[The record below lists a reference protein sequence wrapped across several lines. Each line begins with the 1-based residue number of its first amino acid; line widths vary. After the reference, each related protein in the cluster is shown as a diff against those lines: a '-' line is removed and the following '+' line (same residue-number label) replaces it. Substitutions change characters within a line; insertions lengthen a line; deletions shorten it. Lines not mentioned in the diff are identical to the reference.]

1 MNVGSL
7 KSLLSDIWET
17 LATNPQYSKF
27 VDEKDVIFFK
37 RRLRSEG
44 ITFLTTSLPSL
55 GKRLDKYHSTL
66 EWDPCPGYNTGLGIH
81 PIFLGECLARA
92 IEGNPEAVD
101 CYRQLTLIFYKLE
114 FDHDQ
119 ELIDKF
125 LDSFKATDANLPT
138 EFEDSELLRKAKRL
152 ICKVL
157 ENADPQDITPCHGTG
172 ATACR
177 SSNMEKWRKLRYFPK
192 LDAVFSYP
200 DFFFYSPTHLSDE
213 LSKLEEAPMASPR
226 ARVCLVPKDSR
237 GPRVIS
243 CEPAELMYIQQGLMR
258 KLYEVI
264 ENHDLTRGLINFES
278 QEINRGIAEHAS
290 KTGVHATLD
299 LSDASDRV
307 SLALVR
313 KIFPAVWV
321 EAFEACRSEE
331 TILPTKEVVKLR
343 KFAPMGS
350 SCCFPVE
357 ALTFWAIATASIQI
371 RIEAAGEDL
380 DFALKNALV
389 YPFKLRDVFV
399 YGDDIICATS
409 NYGTVVEALE
419 SVGLKVNTDKS
430 YYQGHFRESCGGDY
444 YKGKNVA
451 PVRMK
456 KVLTSS
462 LRSVFTAVDLCNNFI
477 AKFGE
482 DDAYRLIYYLEKFVG
497 TPFPRSSLGL
507 PGTVKMQNTAS
518 NDVFFQRRWNKNLQR
533 YEYKIPMPYITVL
546 KSDDIAWSELL
557 RRELTRDLPQTQ
569 EAYGN
574 LYRKM
579 EAAMLPGSY
588 AVPRSARAKW
598 GWSWLG

>member
-44 ITFLTTSLPSL
+44 LTFLTTSLPTL
-55 GKRLDKYHSTL
+55 GKRLDKYHSTF
-66 EWDPCPGYNTGLGIH
+66 EWGPVSGFNTGEGIH

-101 CYRQLTLIFYKLE
+101 CYRQLTLMFYKLE
-114 FDHDQ
+114 VDYDQ
-119 ELIDKF
+119 ELVERFI
-125 LDSFKATDANLPT
+125 DSFKTIDSTLPS
-138 EFEDSELLRKAKRL
+138 EFGDSELLREAKRL

-157 ENADPQDITPCHGTG
+157 DNQDPQDIVPCHGTG

-200 DFFFYSPTHLSDE
+200 DYFFYSPTHLADE
-213 LSKLEEAPMASPR
+213 MVKLEESNESIPR

-264 ENHDLTRGLINFES
+264 ETHPLTKGLINFES
-278 QEINRGIAEHAS
+278 QEINRELARWSSILGCW
-290 KTGVHATLD
+290 ATLD

-313 KIFPAVWV
+313 KIFPANWV
-321 EAFEACRSEE
+321 EALEACRSEE
-331 TILPTKEVVKLR
+331 TILPNKEVVKLQ

-357 ALTFWAIATASIQI
+357 ALTFWAIATASIRTTPGSDKERVRNDI
-371 RIEAAGEDL
+371 FPGNHHDPRE
-380 DFALKNALV
+380 
-389 YPFKLRDVFV
+389 VFV
-399 YGDDIICATS
+399 YGDDIICAVS
-409 NYGTVVEALE
+409 NYSIVMEALE
-419 SVGLKVNTDKS
+419 SVGLKVNADKC
-430 YYQGHFRESCGGDY
+430 YWKGKFRESCGGDY
-444 YKGKNVA
+444 YDGKNVA
-451 PVRMK
+451 PVRFK
-456 KVLTSS
+456 KLLTSS

-482 DDAYRLIYYLEKFVG
+482 EDSYRLIYFLEKFVG
-497 TPFPRSSLGL
+497 TPFPRSALGL
-507 PGTVKMQNTAS
+507 PGTVKMQNTAC
-518 NDVFFQRRWNKNLQR
+518 NDVFFKRRWNKNLQR
-533 YEYKIPMPYITVL
+533 YEYRIPQSYIRVL
-546 KSDDIAWSELL
+546 KTDDIAWSELL

-569 EAYGN
+569 EAYG
-574 LYRKM
+574 LFYRKM
-579 EAAMLPGSY
+579 EKLMPPGSY
-588 AVPRSARAKW
+588 AVPHSARTKW